1 MCTSLFEIITT
12 LVCSLGFS
20 CIQIPTKEI
29 IMSPP
34 SQPNNLTLKL
44 YLRHC
49 RPLNDSS
56 LIILTS
62 PGTVAEW
69 AFIVDSNSKPQ
80 RLNDL
85 PKGQWKLLLPGQSS
99 VVNNFSR
106 DPHERLRCFG
116 NHSCEEG
123 LSSQSWE
130 FNVITVLMRYFS
142 ESDSSFAEVLLDC
155 ISDSF
160 TKWQRLPTSPPHL
173 AGYAWHSSFVSF
185 FSLIFKTAAAFH

>member
-106 DPHERLRCFG
+106 DRSTRTLTLF
-116 NHSCEEG
+116 
-123 LSSQSWE
+123 WE
-130 FNVITVLMRYFS
+130 PFLWRRTQFPILGVQCHHCSN
-142 ESDSSFAEVLLDC
+142 EVLFRVRFFFCWGPAWLHLRQFYKMAK
-155 ISDSF
+155 IAY
-160 TKWQRLPTSPPHL
+160 LPATPRWICL
-173 AGYAWHSSFVSF
+173 AFILRF
-185 FSLIFKTAAAFH
+185 FLQLNF